1 MMSNRVPSIPDD
13 LSQLAILLDVDGT
26 LLDFAPT
33 PREVFVSH
41 ALRETLGRLWERTG
55 GAVAFVSGRPVN
67 ELDLIFSPLQLPA
80 IGGHGAE
87 LRTIPGAAPESP
99 RLPPLDPSVKRK
111 FAAIAEAGPGIIL
124 EDKGYS
130 LALHYRLAP
139 EKERMVREA
148 AARICAELKA
158 FPIELLP
165 GKLVVEIK
173 QTGFTKATAVRELMT
188 YAAVRRPAPVFHR
201 RRRDRSRRVRDHA
214 RFRRNRHFGGPQRPR
229 RRILLRAADRC
240 SPLARADLPHGRA
253 RGLMIDHG
261 LDLAVIGNG
270 RTAALV
276 DPTARLVWWCYPR
289 FDRDPIFCRLLSGDE
304 EKGFSDVV
312 LDDMADFQ
320 SEYLRNTAVVSTVLT
335 DRQGGAVR
343 ITDFAPRY
351 RQFGRVFRPPQLI
364 RMIEPVAGLP
374 RITIRFRPT
383 HDYGHPF
390 AQHSVG
396 SNHIR
401 YVHEGT
407 VIRLTTDAPLSYIE
421 SEAPFVLTRPLHL
434 VFGVDE
440 QFQDDLETTCREF
453 CDRTIDYWMDW
464 SRGLSI
470 SYDWQDEI
478 IRAAITL
485 KLSNFEETG
494 GIIAAHTTS
503 IPEAPGSGRTW
514 DYRYCW
520 LRDAYFV
527 VKALNR
533 IGATQTMEDFISFT
547 LSIASNPNEIDAPG
561 LQRRPHRADG
571 RNDRARAQGLS
582 RRRAGAHRQCGGRAG
597 AERYL
602 WQRHSRRH
610 ADVLRPAAAAAR
622 RRRPVS
628 AAGIARRQGG
638 RTRFGGRQRDLGISR
653 APAHPHPFDRDVLGR
668 LSPARR
674 HRHRGSVCRT
684 GRRIGTPLPN
694 PCTRRCCRVRGTRNG
709 KPSPPPSARTI
720 STPASCCCPI
730 SA

>member
-1 MMSNRVPSIPDD
+1 
-13 LSQLAILLDVDGT
+13 
-26 LLDFAPT
+26 
-33 PREVFVSH
+33 
-41 ALRETLGRLWERTG
+41 
-55 GAVAFVSGRPVN
+55 
-67 ELDLIFSPLQLPA
+67 
-80 IGGHGAE
+80 
-87 LRTIPGAAPESP
+87 
-99 RLPPLDPSVKRK
+99 
-111 FAAIAEAGPGIIL
+111 
-124 EDKGYS
+124 
-130 LALHYRLAP
+130 
-139 EKERMVREA
+139 
-148 AARICAELKA
+148 
-158 FPIELLP
+158 
-165 GKLVVEIK
+165 
-173 QTGFTKATAVRELMT
+173 
-188 YAAVRRPAPVFHR
+188 
-201 RRRDRSRRVRDHA
+201 
-214 RFRRNRHFGGPQRPR
+214 
-229 RRILLRAADRC
+229 
-240 SPLARADLPHGRA
+240 
-253 RGLMIDHG
+253 MIDHG

-289 FDRDPIFCRLLSGDE
+289 FDRDPIFCRLLSGDD

-335 DRQGGAVR
+335 DRNGGAVR

-374 RITIRFRPT
+374 RVTVRFRPT

-401 YVHEGT
+401 YVHEST

-421 SEAPFVLTRPLHL
+421 SEAPFVLTRPLHM

-440 QFQDDLETTCREF
+440 RFQDDLETTCREF

-533 IGATQTMEDFISFT
+533 IGATQTMEDFISYT
-547 LSIASNPNEIDAPG
+547 LSIASNPNEIMRPVYGVVPIEPMDETTAPALKG
-561 LQRRPHRADG
+561 YRGDGPVRIGNAAAEQVQNDTYGSIILAAMPMFYDRRLPRLGDEGCFGCWNRWAPKRASSPWRPTTVFG
-571 RNDRARAQGLS
+571 S
-582 RRRAGAHRQCGGRAG
+582 TAGASASTPIRLRCAG
-597 AERYL
+597 
-602 WQRHSRRH
+602 
-610 ADVLRPAAAAAR
+610 PAATGWR
-622 RRRPVS
+622 RLPPGWACR
-628 AAGIARRQGG
+628 IARRTGM
-638 RTRFGGRQRDLGISR
+638 
-653 APAHPHPFDRDVLGR
+653 P
-668 LSPARR
+668 SP
-674 HRHRGSVCRT
+674 S
-684 GRRIGTPLPN
+684 
-694 PCTRRCCRVRGTRNG
+694 PCTRRCCRAPGTKSAKLSR
-709 KPSPPPSARTI
+709 PRSARMI
-720 STPASCCCPI
+720 LTPASCCFPT
-730 SA
+730 SV